1 MSDLKLES
9 EKIEMIGTKR
19 KVSEATTNS
28 EEGAIS
34 LLRKLLTSS
43 SQDNVTRCIRLETYN
58 LKFYCVLGMSLISQI
73 MNGRKISRNFSLTHV
88 DVFGW
93 KYQQMVITHNT
104 PLILGN
110 W

>member
-9 EKIEMIGTKR
+9 EKIKMIRTKR

-43 SQDNVTRCIRLETYN
+43 SQDNGTRCIRLGTYI
-58 LKFYCVLGMSLISQI
+58 LKFYCVLGMSLISRI
-73 MNGRKISRNFSLTHV
+73 MNEQKISRNFSLTHV

-93 KYQQMVITHNT
+93 KYQQMVIKHNT
-104 PLILGN
+104 PLIRVS
-110 W
+110 